1 MSGAAHHLNTMSVVL
16 SMTDAATTGMKLGSA
31 VQLLGSDNARAFAEV
46 YKIYEFKDEGLLRDY
61 LDFVVHE
68 PVEWMRGFPTK
79 WKSESQFSRVR
90 AAFHKLLKRKDV
102 EDALGATYAT
112 EIHDAI
118 WAAFKEH
125 MATVVG
131 ERNKTAVLRNEVTTT
146 ATIDAESVRSDELP
160 TLSLHDADAES
171 VHSVKKPRTVAATQ
185 PSNLEA
191 RYNRLDR
198 AFRALLG
205 GEGDETSRLRQ
216 ALLVML
222 DSTP

>member
-1 MSGAAHHLNTMSVVL
+1 M
-16 SMTDAATTGMKLGSA
+16 ATEGMKLGHA
-31 VQLLGSDNARAFAEV
+31 AQLLGTDNARAFVEV
-46 YKIYEFKDEGLLRDY
+46 YKIFEYKDDGLLRDY

-68 PVEWMRGFPTK
+68 PAEWMRGFPVK

-102 EDALGATYAT
+102 EESLGATYTA
-112 EIHDAI
+112 EIHENV
-118 WAAFKEH
+118 WTAFKEH
-125 MATVVG
+125 MATIVG
-131 ERNKTAVLRNEVTTT
+131 ERNRTITAPPLRNTVVT
-146 ATIDAESVRSDELP
+146 AIDAESVRSDELP

-171 VHSVKKPRTVAATQ
+171 VHSVKKPRTATAAQ
-185 PSNLEA
+185 PPSDLEA

-198 AFRALLG
+198 AFRALIS

-222 DSTP
+222 DPRLP